1 MLALRKV
8 ARTAYSLAGMIV
20 AAMLGTV
27 LLAPP
32 ASAAVTWWVDA
43 SAPKCPKGTGSQ
55 TTPFCTISAAAAVA
69 KPGDTVLVQS
79 GTYPEQVA
87 PKNSGSASA
96 PISYTTAPGASVTV
110 TGATDGFYVSS
121 KTWITISGFTV
132 SGTSSYG
139 IYLKNSSNITVT
151 GNRVTLSGQPVSG
164 GTAAGIRLVGTT
176 SSLVAG
182 NTADHNTDAGIYL
195 SSGTTGVE
203 VRGNTT
209 YANARQYTRAA
220 PGIDIRSPGNVVD
233 RNTSYSNEDSGIQLY
248 NGANSSVVYDNLSYD
263 NGDHGID
270 CLNSTGVVIV
280 SNTVYGNH
288 TAGINLEG
296 SNGTAASTG
305 GTVRNNISVD
315 NGLTSTTTR
324 GDLRVDANSTTGTT
338 IDGDLLWLT
347 SPGVLVTWGATLY
360 YSLPTLQTGSGQER
374 RGIQADP
381 SWVDPAN
388 ADFHLAPGSPA
399 IDSADS
405 SAPNQ
410 PTTDLE
416 GKPRD
421 DDPATPNTGIGPR
434 TYDDRGAFEFQPDY
448 PPVAVLSLS
457 ATAGVAPLVVTA
469 DASGSTDTDAWT
481 IATYSFD
488 FGDGTST
495 GPQGSAVATHTYTVP
510 GRYVVTLTVADTQG
524 KAGTAT
530 AVETVSS
537 ANGSPVASL
546 SLSPQ
551 WGPAPLT
558 LTADASLST
567 SPDGT
572 ALSSYQFSYGDGTA
586 ADLSTSPTDTHTYTA
601 PGTYQVTV
609 TVTDALGRTGTATA
623 PVTVVA
629 PDVAPTAALTATPTS
644 GAAPLSVTADASA
657 SADTDSW
664 PIATYAFDFGDGA
677 IVGPLTGATAT
688 HTYQRAGT
696 FTLTVTVTD
705 TSGLSSTATAM
716 VTVTP
721 TNLVGNPGFETS
733 TTGWN
738 TSGRMGIVLALAV
751 GGHSGSS
758 SAVLSNTTTST
769 SPDCTLN
776 DAPNWVATTSSG
788 TYSSS
793 LWVRADTAGATLRLR
808 IREYAGSTFEGQ
820 AVASVT
826 LSTNWQQV
834 SVSYAALVP
843 GGSNL
848 DYTAYTLNAPP
859 GTCFY
864 ADDASIT
871 LN

>member
-1 MLALRKV
+1 
-8 ARTAYSLAGMIV
+8 
-20 AAMLGTV
+20 MLGTV
-27 LLAPP
+27 LLAAP
-32 ASAAVTWWVDA
+32 ASAAVTLWVKA
-43 SAPKCPKGTGSQ
+43 SAFNCPKGTGSQ
-55 TTPFCTISAAAAVA
+55 TTPFCTISAAAGVA

-79 GTYPEQVA
+79 GTYPEQVT
-87 PKNSGSASA
+87 PKNSGTASA
-96 PISYTTAPGASVTV
+96 PITYLAAPGAGVTV
-110 TGATDGFYVSS
+110 TGAADGFYVSS

-151 GNRVTLSGQPVSG
+151 GNRVTHSGQPVSG

-176 SSLVAG
+176 TSLVVG

-233 RNTSYSNEDSGIQLY
+233 RNTSYRNEDSGIQLY
-248 NGANSSVVYDNLSYD
+248 NGANNSVVYDNLSYG

-270 CLNSTGVVIV
+270 CLNSTGAVIV

-296 SNGTAASTG
+296 SNGTTASTG

-315 NGLTSTTTR
+315 NALTSTTTR
-324 GDLRVDANSTTGTT
+324 GDLRVDANSTIGTT
-338 IDGDLLWLT
+338 IAGDLLWLT
-347 SPGVLVTWGATLY
+347 SPGVLVTWGAALY
-360 YSLPTLQTGSGQER
+360 YSLPTLRTGSGQESH
-374 RGIQADP
+374 GIQAGP
-381 SWVDPAN
+381 GWIDPAN

-416 GKPRD
+416 GKPRA

-434 TYDDRGAFEFQPDY
+434 TYDDRGAFEYQPDY

-457 ATAGVAPLVVTA
+457 ASAGVAPLVVTA
-469 DASGSTDTDAWT
+469 GGSGSTDTDAWP

-495 GPQGSAVATHTYTVP
+495 GPQGSAVATHTYTAP

-524 KAGTAT
+524 RADTAT
-530 AVETVSS
+530 AVEAVSS
-537 ANGSPVASL
+537 ADGSPVASL
-546 SLSPQ
+546 SLSTHG
-551 WGPAPLT
+551 GPAPLA
-558 LTADASLST
+558 LTADAALST

-572 ALSSYQFSYGDGTA
+572 ALSSYRFSYGDGTA
-586 ADLSTSPTDTHTYTA
+586 ADLSTSPTGTHTYTA
-601 PGTYQVTV
+601 PGTYQVAV

-623 PVTVVA
+623 TVTVVA
-629 PDVAPTAALTATPTS
+629 PDVAPTASLTSTPTS
-644 GAAPLSVTADASA
+644 GAAPLPVTADASA

-664 PIATYAFDFGDGA
+664 PIATYAFGFGDGA
-677 IVGPLTGATAT
+677 TLGPQTGATAT
-688 HTYQRAGT
+688 HTYQRAGA

-705 TSGLSSTATAM
+705 TAGLSSTATAM
-716 VTVTP
+716 VTVTLP
-721 TNLVGNPGFETS
+721 NLVGNAGFETS
-733 TTGWN
+733 TSGWN
-738 TSGRMGIVLALAV
+738 TSGRTGIVLALAA
-751 GGHSGSS
+751 GGHSGSH
-758 SAVLSNTTTST
+758 SAVLSNTTTAA

-776 DAPNWVATTSSG
+776 DAPNWVTTTSSG
-788 TYSSS
+788 THLAS

-820 AVASVT
+820 AIASVA
-826 LSTNWQQV
+826 LSTSWQQV
-834 SVSYAALVP
+834 SVSYVPLVP
-843 GGSNL
+843 GGSTL

-864 ADDASIT
+864 ADDASIH
-871 LN
+871 LQP